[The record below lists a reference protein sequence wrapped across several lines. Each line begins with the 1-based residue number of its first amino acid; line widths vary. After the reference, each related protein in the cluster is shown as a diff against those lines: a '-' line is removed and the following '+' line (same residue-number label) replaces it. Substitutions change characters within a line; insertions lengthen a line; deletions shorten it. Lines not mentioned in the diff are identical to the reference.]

1 MVIDMYQ
8 EIFELVKYDNQKA
21 ILEVKEVSNLTIAEF
36 PFISSKMDYITVTR
50 GRNHVMTVINRDGS
64 TWSVNWGENGC
75 TMCSDSV
82 NALKWAVVDF
92 FQKDCGILLDL
103 TVDNS
108 QIKEATVYYN
118 SNFRKWQL
126 NLRVGPY
133 QSQNIWFDDCK
144 DENDAIIKAG
154 KYIGCRSW
162 SYRRAQTGIDTWVAD
177 MGYEL
182 CIE

>member
-1 MVIDMYQ
+1 MYT

-21 ILEVKEVSNLTIAEF
+21 ILKVKEVDNLTIAEY

-50 GRNHVMTVINRDGS
+50 GRRHTMTVINEDGS
-64 TWSVNWGENGC
+64 TWSVNWGEGGV

-82 NALKWAVVDF
+82 NALKWAVRDF
-92 FQKDCGILLDL
+92 FQQDCGILLDL

-108 QIKEATVYYN
+108 QIKEATVFYN

-133 QSQNIWFDDCK
+133 QEQNIWFDDCE
-144 DENDAIIKAG
+144 DENDTIIKAG
-154 KYIGCRSW
+154 KYIGSLSW
-162 SYRRAQTGIDTWVAD
+162 SYSKAITGIDIWRAN
-177 MGYEL
+177 
-182 CIE
+182 I